1 MVMRKI
7 YIIDNISSIVDFFSD
22 FLSLKGYQIAVAN
35 DVEMF
40 ARNYSGFNPDL
51 IIFDT
56 DMPRSESYKF
66 ASLKASNLGLMH
78 LPTILLTG
86 FVNEAKINGFAY
98 INNSEFL
105 SKNSSNSQILKKIE
119 NIIERSHP
127 ESKAVYG
134 FQNLGP
140 AFSIN
145 H

>member
-1 MVMRKI
+1 MRKI
-7 YIIDNISSIVDFFSD
+7 YIIDNISSIGDFFTD
-22 FLSLKGYQIAVAN
+22 FLSLKGYHIAVAN

-66 ASLKASNLGLMH
+66 ASLKASKPCLMNM
-78 LPTILLTG
+78 PTILLTG
-86 FVNEAKINGFAY
+86 FVNEAKIKRFAC

-105 SKNSSNSQILKKIE
+105 SKNSSNCQILKKIE
-119 NIIERSHP
+119 NIIESPHP
-127 ESKAVYG
+127 ESNEVYG
-134 FQNLGP
+134 FQDLGHMP
-140 AFSIN
+140 GLN